1 MYVIYI
7 YNKHLSKSFKG
18 TLHIYIE
25 KFAGILQKKCLN
37 YKQTASW
44 MQVLQVS
51 KNIPNWMLC
60 MQWNIYMNLYIFKN
74 NMGRMHDFWNFL
86 ILRLRHVN
94 TINSLQW
101 LWSWFVKAYAPTD
114 EGSKNLKISKILC
127 IILSTWFWM

>member
-1 MYVIYI
+1 
-7 YNKHLSKSFKG
+7 
-18 TLHIYIE
+18 
-25 KFAGILQKKCLN
+25 
-37 YKQTASW
+37 
-44 MQVLQVS
+44 
-51 KNIPNWMLC
+51 

-114 EGSKNLKISKILC
+114 EGSKNLKISKICASSFQLDFGCKFAKIYCKLDVMLC
-127 IILSTWFWM
+127 IHWKACMNVVQNAPTVNLLHFGYQYCGK